1 MNNSVDNYNGSQSN
15 GGGSSSIFKKPWFIA
30 LAILAVILIGF
41 GIMFLV
47 LKNKVKEG
55 KTQITQIEYNINN
68 NNNITIPIYLGT
80 KNINI
85 EIVDDSDV
93 NVTNT
98 IIVSRTVLEQISKIN
113 NIEVVNNQNNS
124 YTIYGPISIKDITI
138 HQIEASVV
146 ENIENVMIIPRIY
159 FVELFGDFDIKDGI
173 LILKGMPDDYKRY
186 FLFYFIG
193 ICFISYLVCQFGFK
207 ESIVVTANSF
217 DKYLLIFTGIL
228 VLIWGWNIDTPP
240 NEILTWVK
248 RIAVVCVAVTFGF
261 TVIQNLPNPLYILLG
276 VLAKLFVLIVIILA
290 IMIIIAIFFVVLVF
304 TIVSSRN
311 NDNDNNSETW
321 EFHYDEYLDKII
333 ATRRN

>member
-1 MNNSVDNYNGSQSN
+1 MMEGDEPDGYYNNFYCHRWDN
-15 GGGSSSIFKKPWFIA
+15 
-30 LAILAVILIGF
+30 
-41 GIMFLV
+41 
-47 LKNKVKEG
+47 
-55 KTQITQIEYNINN
+55 
-68 NNNITIPIYLGT
+68 
-80 KNINI
+80 
-85 EIVDDSDV
+85 
-93 NVTNT
+93 
-98 IIVSRTVLEQISKIN
+98 LES
-113 NIEVVNNQNNS
+113 E
-124 YTIYGPISIKDITI
+124 GPISKRTALQWKRACDAE
-138 HQIEASVV
+138 IEKRGLMLHDMGHGWTSVPFGFRDCTGL
-146 ENIENVMIIPRIY
+146 PREECEEEY
-159 FVELFGDFDIKDGI
+159 KKEKYQHCALLGGKRQLFGDFDIKDGI

-276 VLAKLFVLIVIILA
+276 VLAKLFVLVVIILA